1 MTPEAI
7 QAIENFAIDALKIL
21 GPAIVAAVVA
31 YKVAKAQFEATLKQT
46 DKRNEF
52 DARKAVYD
60 FLIQRQEK
68 LGENFKQMGENLGY
82 VLGLT
87 TGVAEDDEDFLTFID
102 LSNLTLRTIRRE
114 CGVSKDQ
121 YEKKGLTD
129 KPQYKII
136 EACTEKANALEAATT
151 YDSLRYNSLE
161 LMPIYEDLH
170 YALDALIDWEM
181 EEILA
186 PYIEHD

>member
-1 MTPEAI
+1 MTPDAI

-31 YKVAKAQFEATLKQT
+31 YKVAKAQSEATLKQT

-68 LGENFKQMGENLGY
+68 LGENFKQLGENLGY

-87 TGVAEDDEDFLTFID
+87 TGVAEDDEDFLTYID
-102 LSNLTLRTIRRE
+102 LSNLALRTI
-114 CGVSKDQ
+114 
-121 YEKKGLTD
+121 
-129 KPQYKII
+129 
-136 EACTEKANALEAATT
+136 
-151 YDSLRYNSLE
+151 
-161 LMPIYEDLH
+161 
-170 YALDALIDWEM
+170 
-181 EEILA
+181 
-186 PYIEHD
+186 